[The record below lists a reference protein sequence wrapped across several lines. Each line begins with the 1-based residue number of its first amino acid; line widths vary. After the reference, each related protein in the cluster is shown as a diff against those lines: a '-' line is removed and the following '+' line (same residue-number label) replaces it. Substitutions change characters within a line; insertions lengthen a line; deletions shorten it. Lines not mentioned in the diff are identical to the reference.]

1 MTQTKCINC
10 KHVLY
15 DRITLSGMELDFYPQ
30 KYCGVQNFAYCDKVN
45 DGNCLFFEKRSII
58 PDIILITIVALVPI
72 SLILALFNYL

>member
-15 DRITLSGMELDFYPQ
+15 DYVSSAGMELDFDTQ
-30 KYCGVQNFAYCDKVN
+30 QYCGIQNLANCDEVN

>member
-15 DRITLSGMELDFYPQ
+15 DYITLTGMELGLDSQ
-30 KYCGVQNFAYCDKVN
+30 KYCDAQNLANCDEVN